1 MWSFSCLRNN
11 PHYGRLFD
19 RVHPLCW
26 LILWWQLNLLFRK
39 VAADRTLDVLYSVN
53 EWGFITIRYV
63 ARCEDPASYKPIPR
77 TFRPLT
83 DASWESDTPE
93 AQRNLIL
100 PRLRGRWPEGPE
112 GALPLH
118 LIPNTSLYCCFDV
131 RFG

>member
-39 VAADRTLDVLYSVN
+39 VAADRTLDLLYSVN

-63 ARCEDPASYKPIPR
+63 ARCEDPATYKPIPR

-83 DASWESDTPE
+83 DESWSSALPACLEVE
-93 AQRNLIL
+93 APCARIL
-100 PRLRGRWPEGPE
+100 PRMAGKVKE
-112 GALPLH
+112 GALPPH
-118 LIPNTSLYCCFDV
+118 PIPNTS
-131 RFG
+131 